1 PAAIWCCRR
10 DCLCN
15 LAARLA
21 RRGHWG
27 PAAPAPVR
35 PARPADRVPGRC
47 GAPALAQPPARGAAS
62 RGCTRRRS
70 PGRLLRSQRPARRG
84 PLSGP
89 PSGRPC
95 HPSWGSRRLR
105 HRYGRLCPLPP
116 AGRLV
121 VAGRG
126 GDCAARHPAGSGVLA
141 PAGPAL
147 AARRLDRPRG
157 RHLRLPRAGAV
168 SAPPARPDLS
178 GELRRTLLLAGLCVL
193 LAQFDGS
200 ALFLALPA
208 VAQEFHARVED
219 LSNAGS
225 VLGLGAIAALPL
237 AALADRAGRKRLLVL
252 AVAAFSVANLA
263 TGFAPAL
270 AWLAVA
276 RLTASCFEV
285 AAIGIASALV
295 VEEAPRE
302 RRAIAVAALTIAAGA
317 GQGLTIVA
325 YPLLAPHWRVRYWAG
340 GAGLL
345 AVPALLAWL
354 PEGRTWRAAGHVD
367 NPLRVLFEAQW
378 RARLAVLALASLLAA
393 VAFQPGG
400 LYGALFASRTLRLTP
415 FSISLVL
422 AASAPLAG
430 FGFVAGGWLSDRA
443 GRRPLAVGL
452 SLASALVNALT
463 FAGSVALYWGGNL
476 AWSVVGSA
484 AGPVLTAWYA
494 ELFPTR
500 ARATSQAVAAVAAA
514 VGGIL
519 GLQLVGLAA
528 PSVGL
533 GTAIV

>member
-1 PAAIWCCRR
+1 
-10 DCLCN
+10 
-15 LAARLA
+15 
-21 RRGHWG
+21 
-27 PAAPAPVR
+27 
-35 PARPADRVPGRC
+35 
-47 GAPALAQPPARGAAS
+47 
-62 RGCTRRRS
+62 
-70 PGRLLRSQRPARRG
+70 
-84 PLSGP
+84 
-89 PSGRPC
+89 
-95 HPSWGSRRLR
+95 
-105 HRYGRLCPLPP
+105 
-116 AGRLV
+116 
-121 VAGRG
+121 
-126 GDCAARHPAGSGVLA
+126 
-141 PAGPAL
+141 
-147 AARRLDRPRG
+147 
-157 RHLRLPRAGAV
+157 
-168 SAPPARPDLS
+168 LS

-270 AWLAVA
+270 AWLALA

-325 YPLLAPHWRVRYWAG
+325 YPLLAPHWRVLYWAG

-367 NPLRVLFEAQW
+367 NPLRVLFEARW

-452 SLASALVNALT
+452 SLAVSPSTGAAT
-463 FAGSVALYWGGNL
+463 WPGASWGARPVRCSRPGTR
-476 AWSVVGSA
+476 SSSRP
-484 AGPVLTAWYA
+484 GPVPPPRRWRRSPRRWAASWASSSSAWPHPRWGWERQSCSY
-494 ELFPTR
+494 R
-500 ARATSQAVAAVAAA
+500 SRR
-514 VGGIL
+514 
-519 GLQLVGLAA
+519 
-528 PSVGL
+528 
-533 GTAIV
+533 